1 MDLLAILPRSGE
13 KVFPLSVGSLKGAWN
28 RICERAG
35 LRERDRE
42 RDPDNPDKFLND
54 LHIHDLR
61 HEGLS
66 RTAEAGHGHGTEGKP
81 FTLIDLQAISGHRD
95 FRMLARYAHLCAK
108 HLAKRLDAVF
118 ADAGVKLDGGHRS
131 GHKGRRR
138 LGGKEGLSLREV
150 LAAPPDS
157 SAMEP
162 TRGLPP
168 DPSDVLIGA
177 LPPISTIAVAE
188 SEEV

>member
-13 KVFPLSVGSLKGAWN
+13 KVFPLSIGSLKGAWN

-35 LRERDRE
+35 LRERNRSKE
-42 RDPDNPDKFLND
+42 AECLND
-54 LHIHDLR
+54 FYIHSLR
-61 HEGLS
+61 HESLS
-66 RTAEAGHGHGTEGKP
+66 RAAEAGHGTEGKP

-95 FRMLARYAHLCAK
+95 LRMLARYAHLCAK

-157 SAMEP
+157 SATES

-168 DPSDVLIGA
+168 DPSDVSIGA
-177 LPPISTIAVAE
+177 HPPILPIAIAE
-188 SEEV
+188 TDEV